1 MKKKDGNVFR
11 RNVTADGVIEKQ
23 IRPTAIWL
31 YTKTNRFI
39 MMGWSWK
46 ATIWTTSK
54 IGHACRRF

>member
-31 YTKTNRFI
+31 YTKTNRF
-39 MMGWSWK
+39 
-46 ATIWTTSK
+46 
-54 IGHACRRF
+54 